1 MIITTRDTGSP
12 KLIPSQTIMSTKKK
26 TTAGKSRRSSTAA
39 KPAKRAAKA
48 VKFKQP
54 TVAERLRWAKWEITH
69 LMAAPE
75 KVQRATRGLFKKK
88 TGAVLV
94 AEGDSWFDYPPGFD
108 ILDHLEEFGY
118 RVKSVASAG
127 ATVEQ
132 MVYGPDNDQKI
143 ADAFKRDPSQL
154 AETLR
159 YIREE
164 QPAAVLFSGGGND
177 IAGDEL
183 LPLLNHKNA
192 GGDPLRM
199 EMVNGLFNVT
209 LKQGY
214 RTFLS
219 MVKEEAKVQKRTIPV
234 IGHGYDYAIP
244 DGRGVINVLGF
255 HFLGPWLAPSL
266 NKKGYNEAEG
276 WPIICRLIDA
286 QNNMVQSLQAEFPFF
301 HAVELRGTLTK
312 RSEWANE
319 LHPTNAGFK
328 KVAHKFWTKL
338 DSLGVK
344 AR

>member
-1 MIITTRDTGSP
+1 
-12 KLIPSQTIMSTKKK
+12 MSTKKK
-26 TTAGKSRRSSTAA
+26 PAAKSRRSSTATKPATKPATKSAKKSA
-39 KPAKRAAKA
+39 KP
-48 VKFKQP
+48 VKFKEP
-54 TVAERLRWAKWEITH
+54 TVADRLRWAKWEMTH

-75 KVQRATRGLFKKK
+75 KAERAVRGIFRKKK
-88 TGAVLV
+88 GAVLV

-108 ILDHLEEFGY
+108 VLDQLEDFGY
-118 RVKSVASAG
+118 KVHSVASAG

-132 MVYGPDNDQKI
+132 MVYGPDNDQKM
-143 ADAFKRDPSQL
+143 ADFFKRDPSQL

-159 YIREE
+159 HIREE
-164 QPAAVLFSGGGND
+164 EPAAVLFSGGGND
-177 IAGDEL
+177 IAGNEL

-214 RTFLS
+214 RTFLG
-219 MVKEEAKVQKRTIPV
+219 MVKEEAKRQGRTIPV

-276 WPIICRLIDA
+276 FPIICRLIDA
-286 QNNMVQSLQAEFPFF
+286 QNNMIQSLRAEFSFF
-301 HAVELRGTLTK
+301 HPVELRGTLTK
-312 RSEWANE
+312 RSEWVNE